1 MLSLLI
7 QYFKAQRSVF
17 SFLSVSFAECER
29 QNEKPTS
36 RLKHWQKCLAL
47 LNGSKDRFF

>member
-17 SFLSVSFAECER
+17 SFLSVSFTECER
-29 QNEKPTS
+29 QNEKSTS
-36 RLKHWQKCLAL
+36 RLKHCQKKLSFL
-47 LNGSKDRFF
+47 EWI